1 MVYQDGAES
10 LFVFFGLVVGVGVPV
25 GVFYAL
31 PRYIARRSAKKEFEA
46 IGRHLGLNKEE
57 IALLYRCARTLEDPK
72 KVFHNRGMFERCAGR
87 LVKENVDTIPIIVS
101 IKEKLRFRCH
111 LPLDTTKDI
120 ELYQTGFV
128 VYKGQLYSAVV
139 LEKTEEELKIAILD
153 RVSEVPQPGERVK
166 FSFLRED
173 DGRYYFE
180 EEVLN
185 TYIENGKVI
194 LAVSHTEELGK
205 IQPKKNFRTL
215 PASLP
220 AKA

>member
-1 MVYQDGAES
+1 VVYQGDAES

-25 GVFYAL
+25 GVFYA
-31 PRYIARRSAKKEFEA
+31 ITRRPVKKEFEA
-46 IGRHLGLNKEE
+46 IGKHLGLNKEE
-57 IALLYRCARTLEDPK
+57 IALLYRCARTLENPEE
-72 KVFHNRGMFERCAGR
+72 VFHNRCMFERCAGR
-87 LVKENVDTIPIIVS
+87 LVKENVENIPIIVS
-101 IKEKLRFRCH
+101 IREKLRFRCH

-128 VYKGQLYSAVV
+128 VYKGKMHDAVV

-153 RVSEVPQPGERVK
+153 RVSEVPQPGEQVK
-166 FSFLRED
+166 FSFFRED

-180 EEVLN
+180 AEVLN
-185 TYIENGKVI
+185 TYIECGKVI
-194 LAVSHTEELGK
+194 LTVSHTEELGK